1 VARDIKPYHY
11 LRPISQGQIDAMVMT
26 ADEKKA
32 YQNPG
37 Y

>member
-1 VARDIKPYHY
+1 MVKAEQPLHESY
-11 LRPISQGQIDAMVMT
+11 LQLLILLLRVMT

-32 YQNPG
+32 YQNSS